1 MINKPPS
8 EPAESESII
17 ISSFPD
23 LGELVFLSSSV
34 APLSAPPPPSSSP
47 PLSPPLSSSRSS
59 SVTPPSSSA
68 PPPPSPSSPPPS
80 PSSPPPSPPPSPPSS
95 SVAPPSAPR
104 SSPDEEQTFRDL
116 GKQVALYLERQR
128 KKIPNRKLIL
138 SKEEREIHS
147 QELLKQS
154 TPSLQQP
161 PSKEESRLPKD
172 QTSEEERIEMKK
184 ILGAEK
190 VESTLP
196 PTQEPPSFF
205 ESLFT
210 SLCTPTSSKPDKATV
225 TKREEGPSKRPKA
238 FETKPL
244 GERGGSAR
252 ASIT

>member
-34 APLSAPPPPSSSP
+34 APLSAP
-47 PLSPPLSSSRSS
+47 
-59 SVTPPSSSA
+59 
-68 PPPPSPSSPPPS
+68 

-154 TPSLQQP
+154 TPSLQQL

-244 GERGGSAR
+244 GERGEVR
-252 ASIT
+252 ERP